1 MVSDENIQKFYRRSL
16 FYRAEQLYPEV
27 KNLSSDKLLSI
38 FDLILSKEHPQIPKP
53 HAGLRFA
60 DSLISMFVK
69 DGQYEKIMKMKYKD
83 GLNMHPDRLKS
94 LQSQATTVER
104 FRKQEK

>member
-1 MVSDENIQKFYRRSL
+1 MKTYKNFIGEAF

-83 GLNMHPDRLKS
+83 GLNMHPDRLKA

-104 FRKQEK
+104 FRKQSK